1 MSTTILNSS
10 NSIENSNIKYWLN
23 KKYSNVSQLFTDENI
38 KNAILTLSEYL
49 RDENGN
55 YTGSEQLLLT
65 PFGGIS
71 DLEKIKNII
80 IDNINK
86 S

>member
-10 NSIENSNIKYWLN
+10 KSIENSNIKYWLN